1 MAIGSAYSTKE
12 LYKTAFGIT
21 VATQDDRI
29 DSVLL
34 GVSRHIERRLGR
46 FFNQDAAV
54 VERRY
59 FPKGRLLRLDD
70 LPAFM
75 VDDISTTTGL
85 IVKQDDDLD
94 GSFTDETA
102 WTIETDFVLWPFN
115 ADKGPEAEPWRAI
128 VIPRWSAKSFLA
140 EARLSV
146 TAKFGWAAVPAAI
159 AQGTLEIAAIVM
171 TDSPRAT
178 SRIQEGVDAAIAAS
192 PEAQSIVLALV
203 DAYGHGPAFS

>member
-1 MAIGSAYSTKE
+1 MAIDSAYSTKA
-12 LYKTAFGIT
+12 LYKSAFGVT
-21 VATQDDRI
+21 VTTQDDRI

-59 FPKGRLLRLDD
+59 FQPGRILRLDD

-94 GSFTDETA
+94 GSFADETA
-102 WTIETDFVLWPFN
+102 WTIDTDFTLWPFN
-115 ADKGPEAEPWRAI
+115 ADKGPEAQPWRAI
-128 VIPRWSAKSFLA
+128 VIPSWSAKSFLA
-140 EARLSV
+140 QARLSV

-159 AQGTLEIAAIVM
+159 AQATLELAGIVM
-171 TDSPRAT
+171 VDTPRAT
-178 SRIQEGVDAAIAAS
+178 GRIQEGVDAAINAS
-192 PEAQSIVLALV
+192 PRAQDIVMALI
-203 DAYGHGPAFS
+203 DQYGHGSAFS